1 MSKLFK
7 SLLFIALTSFAMAC
21 STQKEAVELKYEQYT
36 LDNGLKVVLHQ
47 DLSDPMV
54 AIAIQYHVGSGREKL
69 GKTGFAHFFEHMLFQ
84 RSENLPRNA
93 FFQKIAK
100 LGGEFN
106 GSTNSDGTNY
116 YESVPRDAMEKVLW
130 MESDRMGFFINT
142 VTQGGLER
150 EIDVVS
156 NEKRQNYDSQPY
168 GHSSTIMA
176 KEMFPAGHPYSWT
189 TIGEIADLKSATL
202 DDVKEFYHTYY
213 VPNNATLVLAGDFDI
228 AQAKELIQKYFG
240 EIKKGGDVE
249 KPKVQP
255 LTFEATKKMVFE
267 DAFAKLPQITL
278 SYPTVEQYSNDSYAI
293 QYFTSIYA
301 NGKKS
306 PLYKIIV
313 EEKKLAPSV
322 GAYNMSREIA
332 GYTQVSV
339 RAFEGVNLNDVYTAI
354 EEAFARFEKDGVDEQ
369 ELQKLKALQ
378 EVNLY
383 NRLSGVQGKA
393 LMMARD
399 NEFGGTPDVSFK
411 ELAKYQA
418 VTKEDI
424 MRVYEKYFKG
434 RPYFALSIVPKG
446 KPELALAESTPAT
459 VAVENV
465 AEQTMKSKGGK
476 IVDDEYVRT
485 QSAIDR
491 SVEPEFLPNAPA
503 ITVPAIWTG
512 KLANGMS
519 IYGITQNE
527 LPLVQ
532 ANIAMKGGMLL
543 DPEKKNGVGFITA
556 ALMNEGTALKTPEE
570 LESAMGLLGARIR
583 FYSDVEGMGVSISG
597 LSKNFKDVIAL
608 TEEMMLQPRFDSAAL
623 ARTKTRIK
631 SMIRQNSVDPR
642 SIAMDVTGKLL
653 YGSESTLALDAYG
666 TAESVDSITMDD
678 VKAFY
683 NANYSPSISSFTI
696 AGAIDQKETEK
707 ILASLVEK
715 WKAKDV
721 TIPEPK
727 AGVAAKAGTIYF
739 VDYPNAPQSTIVVSK
754 TSMPLNSPDYYPAVI
769 ANYRL
774 GQGSQGMLFDV
785 LRLQKGFTY
794 GAYSTVIGAEH
805 LNIFMASSSVQGST
819 TKESVQIFHDLIGG
833 YAETLN
839 DEILSSTKN
848 SMLRAKASSF
858 ETLGA
863 LVSMLDNIARYN
875 LPFDYVKQQEETIK
889 TITLE
894 QAKEIIK
901 KNLNINE
908 MIYVVVGDAKSQ
920 MKPLESL
927 GLGKPV
933 LVTR

>member
-7 SLLFIALTSFAMAC
+7 SLTFTALALFAMAC
-21 STQKEAVELKYEQYT
+21 STQKDTVELKYEQYT

-47 DLSDPMV
+47 DLSDPLV
-54 AIAIQYHVGSGREKL
+54 AIAIQYHVGSGREKP

-93 FFQKIAK
+93 FFQKIAN

-116 YESVPRDAMEKVLW
+116 YEVVPRDALEKILW

-142 VTQGGLER
+142 VTLGGLER

-168 GHSSTIMA
+168 GHARTIMA

-189 TIGEIADLKSATL
+189 TIGEIADLKGATL
-202 DDVKEFYHTYY
+202 DDVKEFYLTYY
-213 VPNNATLVLAGDFDI
+213 VPNNATLVLTGDFDP

-240 EIKKGGDVE
+240 EIKKGNEVE
-249 KPKVQP
+249 KSKVQP
-255 LTFEATKKMVFE
+255 LVFEATKKMVYE
-267 DAFAKLPQITL
+267 DAFAKLPQVTL
-278 SYPTVEQYSNDSYAI
+278 VYPTVEQYNKDSYAI
-293 QYFTSIYA
+293 QYFANLFA

-313 EEKKLAPSV
+313 EEKKLAPGVSTR
-322 GAYNMSREIA
+322 NSMQEIA
-332 GYTQVSV
+332 GITQFEI
-339 RAFEGVNLNDVYTAI
+339 RAFDGVNLNDVYAGV
-354 EEAFARFEKDGVDEQ
+354 EEAFARFEENGVDEQ
-369 ELQKLKALQ
+369 ELQKLKVMQ

-383 NRLSGVQGKA
+383 NRLSGVWGKA
-393 LMMARD
+393 QMMARD
-399 NEFGGTPDVSFK
+399 NEFGGSPDKSFQ
-411 ELAKYQA
+411 ELAKYQS

-424 MRVYEKYFKG
+424 MAVYEKYFKS

-446 KPELALAESTPAT
+446 KPELALAESAPAT
-459 VAVENV
+459 VAIENV

-476 IVDDEYVRT
+476 IVDDEYERT
-485 QSAIDR
+485 PSAFDR
-491 SVEPEFLPNAPA
+491 SIEPELLPNAPE
-503 ITVPAIWTG
+503 ITVPAIWTN

-532 ANIAMKGGMLL
+532 ANITMKGGMLL
-543 DPEKKNGVGFITA
+543 DPEKKNGVAYITA

-583 FYSDVEGMGVSISG
+583 FSSDVEGMGVSISG
-597 LSKNFKDVIAL
+597 LSKNFKEVIAL
-608 TEEMMLQPRFDSAAL
+608 TEEMLLQPRFDSAAL

-653 YGSESTLALDAYG
+653 YGSDATLALDAYG
-666 TAESVDSITMDD
+666 TAESIDSITMDD

-683 NANYSPSISSFTI
+683 NTNYSPSISSFTI

-721 TIPEPK
+721 TVPEPK
-727 AGVAAKAGTIYF
+727 AGIAAKRGTIYF
-739 VDYPNAPQSTIVVSK
+739 VDYPNAPQSMIVVSK
-754 TSMPLNSPDYYPAVI
+754 TTIPFNSPDFYPTVI

-774 GQGSQGMLFDV
+774 GAGSQGMLFDI

-794 GAYSTVIGAEH
+794 GAYSVVMGAEY
-805 LNIFMASSSVQGST
+805 LNTFMATSSVQGSA
-819 TKESVQIFHDLIGG
+819 TKESVQLFRDLIGN
-833 YAETLN
+833 YAETFN
-839 DEILSSTKN
+839 DELLATTKN

-858 ETLGA
+858 ETIGA
-863 LVSMLDNIARYN
+863 LVEMLDNIASYN
-875 LPFDYVKQQEETIK
+875 MPFDYVKQQEAEIK
-889 TITLE
+889 NMTVE
-894 QAKEIIK
+894 QAKEVIQ
-901 KNLNINE
+901 KNLNVNE
-908 MIYVVVGDAKSQ
+908 MVFVVVGDAKTQ

>member
-7 SLLFIALTSFAMAC
+7 SLTFTALALFAMAC
-21 STQKEAVELKYEQYT
+21 STQKDTVELKYEQYT

-47 DLSDPMV
+47 DLSDPLV
-54 AIAIQYHVGSGREKL
+54 AIAIQYHVGSGREKP

-93 FFQKIAK
+93 FFQKIAN

-116 YESVPRDAMEKVLW
+116 YEAVPRDAMEKILW

-255 LTFEATKKMVFE
+255 LVFETTKKMVFE

-278 SYPTVEQYSNDSYAI
+278 AYPTVEQFNEDSYAL
-293 QYFTSIYA
+293 QYFTGLFA

-322 GAYNMSREIA
+322 SAYNMSREVA
-332 GYTQVSV
+332 GYAQLGI
-339 RAFEGVNLNDVYTAI
+339 RAFEGVNLNDVYAAV
-354 EEAFARFEKDGVDEQ
+354 EEAYARFEKDGVDEL
-369 ELQKLKALQ
+369 ELQKLKVMQ
-378 EVNLY
+378 EVGLY

-399 NEFGGTPDVSFK
+399 NEFGGSPDKSFK

-418 VTKEDI
+418 VTKGDI
-424 MRVYEKYFKG
+424 LRVYEKYFKG
-434 RPYFALSIVPKG
+434 RPYYALSIVPKG
-446 KPELALAESTPAT
+446 KPELALAESAPAT
-459 VAVENV
+459 IAIENV

-476 IVDDEYVRT
+476 IADDEYERT
-485 QSAIDR
+485 TSAIDR
-491 SVEPEFLPNAPA
+491 SVEPELLPNAPE
-503 ITVPAIWTG
+503 ITVPAIWTN

-519 IYGITQNE
+519 VYGITQNE

-532 ANIAMKGGMLL
+532 ANISMKGGLLL
-543 DPEKKNGVGFITA
+543 DPDGKTGLSYITA

-583 FYSDVEGMGVSISG
+583 FMSNVEGMGVSISG
-597 LSKNFKDVIAL
+597 LSKNFKEVIAL
-608 TEEMMLQPRFDSAAL
+608 TEEMMLQPRYDSAAL
-623 ARTKTRIK
+623 ARIK
-631 SMIRQNSVDPR
+631 SEIKSRIRQNSVNPR
-642 SIAMDVTGKLL
+642 SISINVTAKLL
-653 YGSESTLALDAYG
+653 FGDNATLAMEAFG
-666 TAESVDSITMDD
+666 TPESVDAITMDD
-678 VKAFY
+678 IKAFY
-683 NANYSPSISSFTI
+683 NANYSPSIANFTI
-696 AGAIDQKETEK
+696 AGAIDQKKTEK
-707 ILASLVEK
+707 VLASLVEK
-715 WKAKDV
+715 WGAKDV
-721 TIPEPK
+721 TVPEPK
-727 AGVAAKAGTIYF
+727 AGIAAKRGTIYF
-739 VDYPNAPQSTIVVSK
+739 VDYPGAPQSMIVVSK
-754 TSMPLNSPDYYPAVI
+754 TSVPYNSPDFYPTVI

-774 GQGSQGMLFDV
+774 GSGSQGMLFDV

-794 GAYSTVIGAEH
+794 GAYSVVMGAEY
-805 LNIFMASSSVQGST
+805 LNTFMASSSVQGSA
-819 TKESVQIFHDLIGG
+819 TKESVQLFHDLIGN
-833 YAETLN
+833 YAETFN
-839 DEILSSTKN
+839 DELLATTKN

-858 ETLGA
+858 ETIGA
-863 LVSMLDNIARYN
+863 LVEMLDDIASYN
-875 LPFDYVKQQEETIK
+875 MPFDYVKQQEAEIKNMTIEK
-889 TITLE
+889 
-894 QAKEIIK
+894 AKEVIQ
-901 KNLNINE
+901 KNLNVNE
-908 MIYVVVGDAKSQ
+908 MVFVVVGDAKTQ

>member
-7 SLLFIALTSFAMAC
+7 SLTFTALALFAMAC
-21 STQKEAVELKYEQYT
+21 STQKDTVELKYEQYT

-47 DLSDPMV
+47 DLSDPLV
-54 AIAIQYHVGSGREKL
+54 AIAIQYHVGSGREKP

-93 FFQKIAK
+93 FFQKIAN

-116 YESVPRDAMEKVLW
+116 YEAVPRDAMEKILW

-240 EIKKGGDVE
+240 EIQKGGDVE
-249 KPKVQP
+249 KPTVQP
-255 LTFEATKKMVFE
+255 LVFEATKKMVFE

-278 SYPTVEQYSNDSYAI
+278 AYPTVEQFNEDSYAL
-293 QYFTSIYA
+293 QYFTGLFA

-306 PLYKIIV
+306 PLYKVIV

-322 GAYNMSREIA
+322 GAYNMSREVA
-332 GYTQVSV
+332 GYTQIGI
-339 RAFEGVNLNDVYTAI
+339 RAFEGVNLNDVYAAV
-354 EEAFARFEKDGVDEQ
+354 EEAYARFEKDGVDEL
-369 ELQKLKALQ
+369 ELQKLKVMQ
-378 EVNLY
+378 EVGLY

-399 NEFGGTPDVSFK
+399 NEFGGSPDKSFK

-418 VTKEDI
+418 VTKDDI
-424 MRVYEKYFKG
+424 LRVYEKYFKG
-434 RPYFALSIVPKG
+434 RPYYALSIVPKG
-446 KPELALAESTPAT
+446 KPELALAESATAT

-476 IVDDEYVRT
+476 IADDEYERT
-485 QSAIDR
+485 PSAIDR
-491 SVEPEFLPNAPA
+491 SVEPELLPNAPE
-503 ITVPAIWTG
+503 ITVPAIWTN
-512 KLANGMS
+512 KRANGMS
-519 IYGITQNE
+519 IYGITHNE
-527 LPLVQ
+527 LPLIQ
-532 ANIAMKGGMLL
+532 ANISMKGGLLL
-543 DPEKKNGVGFITA
+543 DPEGKTGLSYITA

-583 FYSDVEGMGVSISG
+583 FMSNVEGMGVSISG
-597 LSKNFKDVIAL
+597 LSKNFKEVIAL
-608 TEEMMLQPRFDSAAL
+608 TEEMMLQPRYDSAAL
-623 ARTKTRIK
+623 ARIK
-631 SMIRQNSVDPR
+631 SEIKSRIRQNSVNPR
-642 SIAMDVTGKLL
+642 SISLNVTAKLL
-653 YGSESTLALDAYG
+653 FGDNATLAMEAFG
-666 TAESVDSITMDD
+666 TPESVDAITMDD
-678 VKAFY
+678 IKAFY
-683 NANYSPSISSFTI
+683 NANYSPSIANLTI
-696 AGAIDQKETEK
+696 AGAIDQKKTEK

-715 WKAKDV
+715 WGAKDV
-721 TIPEPK
+721 TVPEPK
-727 AGVAAKAGTIYF
+727 AGIAAKRGTIYF
-739 VDYPNAPQSTIVVSK
+739 VDYPGAPQSMIVVSK
-754 TSMPLNSPDYYPAVI
+754 TSVPFNSPDFYPSVI

-774 GQGSQGMLFDV
+774 GSGSQGMLFDV

-794 GAYSTVIGAEH
+794 GAYSVVMGAEY
-805 LNIFMASSSVQGST
+805 LNTFMASSSVQGSA
-819 TKESVQIFHDLIGG
+819 TKESVQLFHDLIGN
-833 YAETLN
+833 YAEAFN
-839 DEILSSTKN
+839 DELLETTKN

-858 ETLGA
+858 ETIGA
-863 LVSMLDNIARYN
+863 LVEMLDDIASYN
-875 LPFDYVKQQEETIK
+875 MPFDYVKQQEAEIK
-889 TITLE
+889 NMTVE
-894 QAKEIIK
+894 KAKEVIQ
-901 KNLNINE
+901 KNLNVNE
-908 MIYVVVGDAKSQ
+908 MVFVVVGDAKTQ

>member
-7 SLLFIALTSFAMAC
+7 SLTFTALALFAMAC
-21 STQKEAVELKYEQYT
+21 STQKDTVELKYEQYT

-47 DLSDPMV
+47 DLSDPLV
-54 AIAIQYHVGSGREKL
+54 AIAIQYHVGSGREKP

-93 FFQKIAK
+93 FFQKIAN

-116 YESVPRDAMEKVLW
+116 YEAVPRDAMEKILW

-255 LTFEATKKMVFE
+255 LVFETTKKMVFE

-278 SYPTVEQYSNDSYAI
+278 AYPTVEQFNEDSYAL
-293 QYFTSIYA
+293 QYFTGLFA

-322 GAYNMSREIA
+322 SAYNMSREVA
-332 GYTQVSV
+332 GYAQLGI
-339 RAFEGVNLNDVYTAI
+339 RAFEGVNLNDVYAAV
-354 EEAFARFEKDGVDEQ
+354 EEAYARFEKDGVDEL
-369 ELQKLKALQ
+369 ELQKLKVMQ
-378 EVNLY
+378 EVGLY

-399 NEFGGTPDVSFK
+399 NEFGGSPDKSFK

-418 VTKEDI
+418 VTKGDI
-424 MRVYEKYFKG
+424 LRVYEKYFKG
-434 RPYFALSIVPKG
+434 RPYYALSIVPKG
-446 KPELALAESTPAT
+446 KPELALAESVPAT

-485 QSAIDR
+485 PSAIDR
-491 SVEPEFLPNAPA
+491 SVEPELLPNAPE
-503 ITVPAIWTG
+503 ITVPAIWTN

-519 IYGITQNE
+519 VYGITQNE
-527 LPLVQ
+527 LPLIQ
-532 ANIAMKGGMLL
+532 ANISMKGGLLL
-543 DPEKKNGVGFITA
+543 DPEGKTGLSYITA

-583 FYSDVEGMGVSISG
+583 FMSNVEGMGVSISG
-597 LSKNFKDVIAL
+597 LSKNFKEVIAL
-608 TEEMMLQPRFDSAAL
+608 TEEMMLQPRYDSAAL
-623 ARTKTRIK
+623 ARIK
-631 SMIRQNSVDPR
+631 SEIKSRIRQNSVNPR
-642 SIAMDVTGKLL
+642 SISMNVTAKLL
-653 YGSESTLALDAYG
+653 FGDDATLAKEAFG
-666 TAESVDSITMDD
+666 TPESVDAITMDD
-678 VKAFY
+678 IKAFY
-683 NANYSPSISSFTI
+683 NANYSPSIASFTI
-696 AGAIDQKETEK
+696 AGAIDQKKTEK
-707 ILASLVEK
+707 VLASLVEK
-715 WKAKDV
+715 WGAKDV
-721 TIPEPK
+721 TVPEPK
-727 AGVAAKAGTIYF
+727 AGIAAKRGTIYF
-739 VDYPNAPQSTIVVSK
+739 VDYPGAPQSMIVVSK
-754 TSMPLNSPDYYPAVI
+754 TSVPFNSPDFYPTVI

-774 GQGSQGMLFDV
+774 GSGSQGMLFDV

-794 GAYSTVIGAEH
+794 GAYSVVMGAEY
-805 LNIFMASSSVQGST
+805 LNTFMASSSVQGSA
-819 TKESVQIFHDLIGG
+819 TKESVQLFRDLIGN
-833 YAETLN
+833 YAETFN
-839 DEILSSTKN
+839 DELLATTKN

-858 ETLGA
+858 ETIGA
-863 LVSMLDNIARYN
+863 LVEMLDNIASYN
-875 LPFDYVKQQEETIK
+875 MPFDYVKQQEAEIKNMTIEK
-889 TITLE
+889 
-894 QAKEIIK
+894 AKEVIQ
-901 KNLNINE
+901 KNLNVNE
-908 MIYVVVGDAKSQ
+908 MVFVVVGDAKTQ